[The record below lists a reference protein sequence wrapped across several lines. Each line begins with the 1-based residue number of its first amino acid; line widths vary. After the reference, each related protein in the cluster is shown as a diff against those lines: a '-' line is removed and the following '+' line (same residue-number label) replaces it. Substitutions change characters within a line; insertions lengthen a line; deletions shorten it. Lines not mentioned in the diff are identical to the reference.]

1 MNFLQRIRQL
11 SPFRI
16 IVLSF
21 LILILCGTALLMLPL
36 STADGGGATF
46 TDALFT
52 AVSASC
58 VTGLTTQN
66 TATYWSAFGQTV
78 ILLLIQIGGFGVVT
92 VAVAIAAASGRKIG
106 LMQRN
111 LSREAVSASQLQ
123 GIVPLLYFIL
133 KFTFLIE
140 GIGALLLAPAFCAKE
155 GLWKGLWF
163 AVFHSISSFC
173 NAGFD
178 LFGNSLIDFAGDPV
192 VNLTVMF
199 LIVSGGLGFIT
210 WADIRV
216 HRFRF
221 RAYSLQ
227 SKIIFLMT
235 AILVFVPAVLFLCL
249 EIEPTSENTHIW
261 ISFFQS
267 VTARTAGYN
276 TVDIET
282 FSEGGR
288 AVLIV
293 LMLIGGAPGSTAGGC
308 KMTTAFV
315 LLAVMMS
322 SFRLKRDITCFSR
335 RLSAET
341 VHHAVTVFMMYLLL
355 FFAGSLLISFIDGLR
370 LLDCAFETASAIG
383 TVGLSIG
390 VTEKL
395 SLVSQYVMILLMF
408 FGRIGGLTLIF
419 AANTYGSRRLF
430 RMPEEKLSIG

>member
-1 MNFLQRIRQL
+1 
-11 SPFRI
+11 
-16 IVLSF
+16 
-21 LILILCGTALLMLPL
+21 
-36 STADGGGATF
+36 
-46 TDALFT
+46 
-52 AVSASC
+52 
-58 VTGLTTQN
+58 
-66 TATYWSAFGQTV
+66 
-78 ILLLIQIGGFGVVT
+78 
-92 VAVAIAAASGRKIG
+92 
-106 LMQRN
+106 
-111 LSREAVSASQLQ
+111 
-123 GIVPLLYFIL
+123 
-133 KFTFLIE
+133 
-140 GIGALLLAPAFCAKE
+140 
-155 GLWKGLWF
+155 
-163 AVFHSISSFC
+163 
-173 NAGFD
+173 
-178 LFGNSLIDFAGDPV
+178 
-192 VNLTVMF
+192 
-199 LIVSGGLGFIT
+199 
-210 WADIRV
+210 
-216 HRFRF
+216 
-221 RAYSLQ
+221 
-227 SKIIFLMT
+227 MT

-249 EIEPTSENTHIW
+249 EIEPTSENTHTW
-261 ISFFQS
+261 MSFFQS

-355 FFAGSLLISFIDGLR
+355 FFAGSLLISFIDGLH

-419 AANTYGSRRLF
+419 AANTYGPRRLF